1 MTGRSCVKDGLPE
14 EIADQLLRLLPMYHQ
29 KLFKGVLGIPGM
41 QLAGYR
47 VLIALAN
54 CGPVP
59 ISEIARRLY
68 ISKPY
73 MTRLVDMLIAG
84 GFVERQPDERD
95 RRVVNIAITGRG
107 RERIKDMG
115 AHFRDDIVSA
125 ISGLDK
131 RDLARMNECLSN
143 IHLILERIE
152 TP

>member
-1 MTGRSCVKDGLPE
+1 MPLDAVIPPTTADPLTPHLHNKLEAAVVLRGLVQLVL
-14 EIADQLLRLLPMYHQ
+14 DQ
-29 KLFKGVLGIPGM
+29 
-41 QLAGYR
+41 
-47 VLIALAN
+47 
-54 CGPVP
+54 GPV
-59 ISEIARRLY
+59 EVRARTWYREDGTHYLEAQ
-68 ISKPY
+68 
-73 MTRLVDMLIAG
+73 RN
-84 GFVERQPDERD
+84 